1 WIPQALVATLL
12 AAKRHQRDKG
22 VGRRATYERAS
33 VTPVWKILLRPPGA
47 GETLGD
53 AVTLWVFPIVR
64 SPLERI
70 TEEHEH
76 DHRNSSRL
84 ARRNRRRQPYIGLR
98 CGTVFACR

>member
-1 WIPQALVATLL
+1 MDGAIRTAEAEFRASGVRIAALHGVAVGYHKALVATLL
-12 AAKRHQRDKG
+12 AAERHQRDKD

-70 TEEHEH
+70 TEEHG
-76 DHRNSSRL
+76 
-84 ARRNRRRQPYIGLR
+84 A
-98 CGTVFACR
+98 